1 MHNLP
6 PLFKTVQN
14 YFGPTPPSS
23 KLCKTIMVQ
32 PPLFKTVQ
40 NYFGPKGKARTHGP
54 RAPSVQKA
62 KLGYSDCLWSVFEF
76 CTLSGEG
83 IGYSDCLWSVF
94 EFCTLSGGGYSLRIA
109 KLCKT
114 ILVPLP
120 PLQNCAKLLWSN
132 PPSSKLCKTISVLK
146 AKLGHT
152 DHVRHRFK
160 RRS

>member
-1 MHNLP
+1 MCILGPPLPPPPETPILAILHNLP

-14 YFGPTPPSS
+14 YFGPTLPSS

-76 CTLSGEG
+76 CTLSGG
-83 IGYSDCLWSVF
+83 V
-94 EFCTLSGGGYSLRIA
+94 
-109 KLCKT
+109 
-114 ILVPLP
+114 
-120 PLQNCAKLLWSN
+120 
-132 PPSSKLCKTISVLK
+132 
-146 AKLGHT
+146 
-152 DHVRHRFK
+152 
-160 RRS
+160 

>member
-94 EFCTLSGGGYSLRIA
+94 EFCTLFRGGCIA
-109 KLCKT
+109 FR
-114 ILVPLP
+114 
-120 PLQNCAKLLWSN
+120 LQNCAKLFWSHS
-132 PPSSKLCKTISVLK
+132 PSSKLCKTILVQHPPLK
-146 AKLGHT
+146 KCAKL
-152 DHVRHRFK
+152 FW
-160 RRS
+160 S

>member
-94 EFCTLSGGGYSLRIA
+94 EFCTLSGGGIA
-109 KLCKT
+109 FG
-114 ILVPLP
+114 
-120 PLQNCAKLLWSN
+120 LQNCAKLFWSHSPLFKTVQN
-132 PPSSKLCKTISVLK
+132 YFGPTPPSSKLCKTILVLK

-152 DHVRHRFK
+152 DHVPPRSQ